1 MLAAPQAPAR
11 CRTSRPKRGSV
22 SRTTIAP
29 SSSAPSSWRIGGREN
44 DSPEGS
50 LQMQPRCAGYL
61 FSQREESSA
70 RFERRRKSCITVGL
84 DIGVYA
90 CIMSV
95 YAPIVKRNLLMPSES
110 SARWP
115 ECNCL
120 ALRQAARHVSQF
132 YDQYLA
138 STGLRTT
145 QFSILAKLKGLGPM
159 TINTLARELVMDRTT
174 LGRTM
179 LPLERDGLIAIKDGI
194 LDRNEAV
201 DRKSTRLNSS
211 HGYISYAVFC
221 LKKKKAMIS

>member
-1 MLAAPQAPAR
+1 
-11 CRTSRPKRGSV
+11 
-22 SRTTIAP
+22 
-29 SSSAPSSWRIGGREN
+29 
-44 DSPEGS
+44 
-50 LQMQPRCAGYL
+50 
-61 FSQREESSA
+61 
-70 RFERRRKSCITVGL
+70 
-84 DIGVYA
+84 
-90 CIMSV
+90 
-95 YAPIVKRNLLMPSES
+95 MPSES

-159 TINTLARELVMDRTT
+159 TINALARELVMDRTT

-194 LDRNEAV
+194 LDRRSKELAV
-201 DRKSTRLNSS
+201 TKAGTERLQRAAKLWVKAQKEFEERFGARRAADLRGLLGEVVSCELERPAATSALHRERTRPGLS
-211 HGYISYAVFC
+211 
-221 LKKKKAMIS
+221 